1 MKSGMHTPQPPEL
14 ELDEDAV
21 LPELDEEAEVVV
33 AVDELDELTEL
44 PDDRPVELVDDDAV
58 LPALELTDVV
68 PVVSTAR
75 PRRALARLR
84 RPPVVDAAAASCRR
98 PASTPPS
105 PTVSTLPLQPMS
117 AVAPSH
123 KAKSILMRGGYAV
136 A

>member
-1 MKSGMHTPQPPEL
+1 MHTPQPPEL

-68 PVVSTAR
+68 PVVPRLDRAEPWLVSDAR
-75 PRRALARLR
+75 
-84 RPPVVDAAAASCRR
+84 PVVDAAAASCRR